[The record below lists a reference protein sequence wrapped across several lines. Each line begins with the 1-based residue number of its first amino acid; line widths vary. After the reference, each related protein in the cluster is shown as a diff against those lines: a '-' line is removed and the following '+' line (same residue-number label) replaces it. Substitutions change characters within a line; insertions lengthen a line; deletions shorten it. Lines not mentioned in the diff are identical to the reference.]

1 MQPSRGLDPAD
12 DSSTIPG
19 PTLFADWGDTVT
31 IHVTNNLVDSQN
43 GTSIHWH
50 GIRQNHTN
58 DQDGVV
64 SITQCPTAPQD
75 TITYTWRATQVN
87 DISSPSFQA
96 HVLTLLP
103 QYGST
108 WYHSH
113 FALQAWQGIFGG
125 VVINGPATANYDED
139 LGMLFLN
146 DWDHQVSE
154 RLLHMIENFQLI
166 IPDRG

>member
-1 MQPSRGLDPAD
+1 MGTQHTTFKGFDPAD
-12 DSSTIPG
+12 DSSTIPR

-31 IHVTNNLVDSQN
+31 IHVTNNLLDSQN

-87 DISSPSFQA
+87 TNS
-96 HVLTLLP
+96 
-103 QYGST
+103 
-108 WYHSH
+108 
-113 FALQAWQGIFGG
+113 
-125 VVINGPATANYDED
+125 
-139 LGMLFLN
+139 LFLN
-146 DWDHQVSE
+146 FCPVINSALTVW
-154 RLLHMIENFQLI
+154 
-166 IPDRG
+166 

>member
-1 MQPSRGLDPAD
+1 MF
-12 DSSTIPG
+12 STIPG

-31 IHVTNNLVDSQN
+31 VHVTNNLVDSKN

-50 GIRQNHTN
+50 GIRQNYTN

-64 SITQCPTAPQD
+64 SITQCPTAPED
-75 TITYTWRATQVN
+75 TVTYNWRAT
-87 DISSPSFQA
+87 
-96 HVLTLLP
+96 

-113 FALQAWQGIFGG
+113 FALQAWQGVFGG

-146 DWDHQVSE
+146 DWDHQVSFWTLISA
-154 RLLHMIENFQLI
+154 LLVSVHCRNISSAFDSQTDWM
-166 IPDRG
+166 

>member
-1 MQPSRGLDPAD
+1 M
-12 DSSTIPG
+12 
-19 PTLFADWGDTVT
+19 
-31 IHVTNNLVDSQN
+31 TNNLVNSQN

-87 DISSPSFQA
+87 DNSSPSFQA
-96 HVLTLLP
+96 HLLTLLP

-154 RLLHMIENFQLI
+154 
-166 IPDRG
+166 

>member
-1 MQPSRGLDPAD
+1 MGTQHTTFKGFDPAD

-31 IHVTNNLVDSQN
+31 IHVTNNLLDSQN

-87 DISSPSFQA
+87 TNS
-96 HVLTLLP
+96 
-103 QYGST
+103 
-108 WYHSH
+108 
-113 FALQAWQGIFGG
+113 
-125 VVINGPATANYDED
+125 
-139 LGMLFLN
+139 LFLN
-146 DWDHQVSE
+146 FCPVINSALTVW
-154 RLLHMIENFQLI
+154 
-166 IPDRG
+166 

>member
-1 MQPSRGLDPAD
+1 M
-12 DSSTIPG
+12 
-19 PTLFADWGDTVT
+19 
-31 IHVTNNLVDSQN
+31 TNNLVDSGN

-50 GIRQNHTN
+50 GLRQNFTN

-64 SITQCPTAPQD
+64 SITQCPTAPGD
-75 TITYTWRATQVN
+75 TFDYTWKA
-87 DISSPSFQA
+87 A
-96 HVLTLLP
+96 

-125 VVINGPATANYDED
+125 IVINGPATANYDED

-146 DWDHQVSE
+146 DWDHQVG
-154 RLLHMIENFQLI
+154 FCCKT
-166 IPDRG
+166 